1 MRLSDIIASAFW
13 ALWRD
18 IKAHKHTHYWLKGGR
33 NSTKSSFVAIAIIL
47 LMMRNPEANAYV
59 FRKVANTLA
68 DSVYEQLEWATE
80 ALKVHH
86 LFRFT
91 KSPLRIT
98 YKPTGQQ
105 IRFRGVEDPKRV
117 RSQKF
122 KRGYCAI
129 LWFEEAAEFG
139 SYQELQDLIATF
151 CRGGSRFWI
160 FCTYN
165 PPMSVRNW
173 VNKEAKRIEAE
184 GGRTDRVVHH
194 STYLDV
200 VGEHPDWI
208 GEQSVIEAE
217 RLRERNYEAYQHMWL
232 GVVIGTGAEVF
243 PDTLLDVRRIE
254 PEELAALDTFSI
266 GVDAGSAHPW
276 VFERVGYDV
285 DERVL
290 YIFEEE
296 SRRGSEAHDTKTAGV
311 IIGHLDAAGDLNAE
325 VWCDS
330 AARGMILY
338 YQDQGINALK
348 AYKQGLN
355 SPKERVAWFRNLTRI
370 VIDPDGAPMAAAQFP
385 GYEYVQNKQGD
396 ITEILPKVD
405 DDAIDAVGYA
415 ASEWI
420 RARY

>member
-1 MRLSDIIASAFW
+1 MASAFW
-13 ALWRD
+13 DVWRD
-18 IKAHKHTHYWLKGGR
+18 VKAHGHTHYWLKGGR
-33 NSTKSSFVAIAIIL
+33 NSTKSSFVAIAVVMLI
-47 LMMRNPEANAYV
+47 MSDPDANAYV

-68 DSVYEQLEWATE
+68 DSVYEQIEWATE
-80 ALKVHH
+80 ALGVHH
-86 LFRFT
+86 LFRFS

-98 YKPTGQQ
+98 YRPTGQQ
-105 IRFRGVEDPKRV
+105 VRFRGVEDSRRM
-117 RSQKF
+117 RSQRF
-122 KRGYCAI
+122 KRGYCAV
-129 LWFEEAAEFG
+129 LWFEEAAEFD
-139 SYQELQDLIATF
+139 SYQELLDIVATF
-151 CRGGSRFWI
+151 CRGGGRFWV

-184 GGRTDRVVHH
+184 GGRTDRLVHH

-200 VGEHPDWI
+200 VDEHPDWI
-208 GEQSVIEAE
+208 GEQSVVEAE
-217 RLRERNYEAYQHMWL
+217 RLRERNYEAYRHMWL
-232 GVVIGTGAEVF
+232 GEVVGTGAEVF
-243 PDTLLDVRRIE
+243 PDSLLEIRRIGRD
-254 PEELAALDTFSI
+254 ELDALDTFSF

-276 VFERVGYDV
+276 VMERVGFDA

-290 YIFEEE
+290 YVFEEE
-296 SRRGSEAHDTKTAGV
+296 SRRGPEAHDTRTAA
-311 IIGHLDAAGDLNAE
+311 ILAEHLDAAGDPDAE

-355 SPKERVAWFRNLTRI
+355 SPKERIAWFRNLTRI
-370 VIDPDGAPMAAAQFP
+370 VIDPETAPMAATQFP
-385 GYEYVQNKQGD
+385 GYEYVQNRQSD